1 MTALEII
8 TNNLQGSDISQLA
21 ITQAV
26 DETAYVIKNYCNIQ
40 DIPDGLKYT
49 WANMAEDLVR
59 YRDARTKADAGTLP
73 AASSDNVAEL
83 RVGDTTIKLGGNN
96 RESSSKELKAHTV
109 DADSLIMNYQSQLNK
124 FRRMVW

>member
-1 MTALEII
+1 MTVLDIV
-8 TNNLQGSDISQLA
+8 TSNLQGSGVTTIA

-26 DETAYVIKNYCNIQ
+26 DETAYVIKNYCNIS

-49 WANMAEDLVR
+49 WANMAEDLAR
-59 YRDARTKADAGTLP
+59 YRAARDKADSGTLP
-73 AASSDNVAEL
+73 AASADNVSEL
-83 RVGDTTIKLGGNN
+83 RIGDTTIKLGGNA